1 VFINH
6 VITSI
11 TNYIDYYGN
20 IITNVLLIIYLRIF
34 TYSNIYKKNLKY
46 IFKIK
51 YYFYKK
57 NLKYIFKIKYYFYKK
72 KY

>member
-1 VFINH
+1 MIQFTYFYTKIFNVAITIIMNRIYHVFINH

-34 TYSNIYKKNLKY
+34 TYSNIPPQT
-46 IFKIK
+46 
-51 YYFYKK
+51 
-57 NLKYIFKIKYYFYKK
+57 
-72 KY
+72 